1 MNLKMIRPKNETEDL
16 LFSIT
21 KNCESLIEQTHTK
34 PQETLEFKM
43 VKPRGTFHF
52 KPPIHIKGDWMIRLT
67 DLEVYNSIF
76 NITEEN
82 NKFELYKFPD
92 EKAGGVT
99 YEKVR
104 DEIEKDLD
112 IEDIT
117 AEDLQDDIIG
127 PIIIEEYNEQ
137 VTKRMND
144 EQYMNILAIYISS
157 VFQDFES
164 FLRTQID
171 LVEDDVELVL
181 DEYNSSFITYE
192 LDPGI
197 YTFKDISEALFNI
210 IQFEYPGPSNVIDIE
225 YDDITM
231 KTKLVVKAGIIAIRF
246 DEKSFFSTILGFT
259 SGWDYKHY
267 IKYISQKIVNLS
279 STIKIHLNCDCIDGS
294 VVNGIRHPILF
305 SFVLDKK
312 PGYKV
317 FSEPGTIH
325 YKKINKTVL
334 NTITFYL
341 EDDNNKVVDFNG
353 ETLTFTLQMI
363 KI

>member
-1 MNLKMIRPKNETEDL
+1 MIQPKNKTEDL
-16 LFSIT
+16 LLSIT
-21 KNCESLIEQTHTK
+21 KNCETLLQQTHTK

-43 VKPRGTFHF
+43 TKPRETFHF
-52 KPPIHIKGDWMIRLT
+52 KPPIQIKGNWMIGLT

-76 NITEEN
+76 NLTEEN

-92 EKAGGVT
+92 KKAGAVT

-127 PIIIEEYNEQ
+127 PIIIEEYEEQ

-144 EQYMNILAIYISS
+144 EQYMNILAFYTSS

-171 LVEDDVELVL
+171 LVEDDIRLVL

-192 LDPGI
+192 LEPGI

-210 IQFEYPGPSNVIDIE
+210 LQSDCPGDCNVIVIE
-225 YDDITM
+225 HDDIKM
-231 KTKLVVKAGIIAIRF
+231 KTKLDVKAGIIAIRF
-246 DEKSFFSTILGFT
+246 DEMSFFSTILGFT
-259 SGWDYKHY
+259 AGWDYTHY
-267 IKYISQKIVNLS
+267 NKYISQKIVSLS
-279 STIKIHLNCDCIDGS
+279 NTNKIHLKCDVIDGS
-294 VVNGIRHPILF
+294 VVNGLRQPILY
-305 SFVLDKK
+305 SFVLDK
-312 PGYKV
+312 PSGYKV
-317 FSEPGTIH
+317 FCEPETIH
-325 YKKINKTVL
+325 YKKLNKSVL

-341 EDDNNKVVDFNG
+341 EDDNNEEVNFNG

>member
-1 MNLKMIRPKNETEDL
+1 MNLNMIQPKNETEDL
-16 LFSIT
+16 LLSIT
-21 KNCESLIEQTHTK
+21 KNCETLIQQTHTK
-34 PQETLEFKM
+34 PQETLDFQM
-43 VKPRGTFHF
+43 IKPRETFHF
-52 KPPIHIKGDWMIRLT
+52 KPSIQIKGDWMIGLT
-67 DLEVYNSIF
+67 DLEVYNSFF

-92 EKAGGVT
+92 KKAGGVT

-104 DEIEKDLD
+104 VEIEKALD

-127 PIIIEEYNEQ
+127 PIIIEEYEEQ

-144 EQYMNILAIYISS
+144 EQYMNILAIYTSS

-171 LVEDDVELVL
+171 LVEDDIKLVL
-181 DEYNSSFITYE
+181 DEYNSSFITCE

-197 YTFKDISEALFNI
+197 YTFKDISEALFSI
-210 IQFEYPGPSNVIDIE
+210 LQSDCPGDCNAIVIE
-225 YDDITM
+225 YDDINM
-231 KTKLVVKAGIIAIRF
+231 KTKLDIKAGIIAIRF

-267 IKYISQKIVNLS
+267 NKYTSQKVVNLG
-279 STIKIHLNCDCIDGS
+279 STNKIHLNCDCIDGS
-294 VVNGIRHPILF
+294 VVNGIRHSILF

-312 PGYKV
+312 PGYKI
-317 FSEPGTIH
+317 FSEPETIH
-325 YKKINKTVL
+325 YTKINKSVL

-363 KI
+363 KN